1 VRIIAALVAICALSQ
16 TAVAETP
23 ECRSISNPSA
33 RLACYDK
40 TNPTA
45 ASSAT
50 ARLPALQAPPAR
62 KADTADP
69 YVDKIGAEDAVMN
82 AQLRNI
88 CRGC

>member
-1 VRIIAALVAICALSQ
+1 VRIVAALVAICALSQ
-16 TAVAETP
+16 TAVAEMP
-23 ECRSISNPSA
+23 ECRSISDPSA

-45 ASSAT
+45 A
-50 ARLPALQAPPAR
+50 ARPPALQAAPAR
-62 KADTADP
+62 KADTTDR

-82 AQLRNI
+82 AQLKNI